1 MKWLCGLALAVC
13 GEMISRQS
21 GVMEN
26 LVSVYINGK
35 FQAGGALYRHDL
47 VISTGTHTEFH
58 TSLVRVALYAG
69 TQLEA
74 RDRQLF
80 HVTGV
85 YRHPL
90 YNNTNRY
97 SYNVALIKLKVSA
110 ETPEK
115 LGCKLDDN
123 TVQRSQFVLVGW
135 GYAKDGWGWP
145 VETLRILP
153 LPFINDTLCSRLMG
167 TTIHPTE
174 ICAGQQRDNSDAAL
188 VAVGSPLFALEFG
201 DPLLIGLHSRVG
213 ESAVTEN
220 DHSPVAFVRI
230 GVVETWIRVMA
241 ACLRDGSN
249 IRCPSVGMPVASKPR
264 EGVTV
269 VAKGKGVFNWLLQ

>member
-1 MKWLCGLALAVC
+1 MKWGCVLALAAC

-26 LVSVYINGK
+26 LVSVFINGK
-35 FQAGGALYRHDL
+35 FQAGGVLYQRDL

-58 TSLVRVALYAG
+58 TSLVRVALFAG
-69 TQLEA
+69 TQLES
-74 RDRQLF
+74 RDRRLF
-80 HVTGV
+80 HVAGV

-90 YNNTNRY
+90 YNDTNRY
-97 SYNVALIKLKVSA
+97 SYNVALLKLKVSA
-110 ETPEK
+110 ETPDK

-123 TVQRSQFVLVGW
+123 AVQRSQFVLVGW

-153 LPFINDTLCSRLMG
+153 LPFINATVCSRLMG

-174 ICAGQQRDNSDAAL
+174 ICAGQLRDNSDAAL

-201 DPLLIGLHSRVG
+201 DLVLIGLHSRVG
-213 ESAVTEN
+213 ESAVTEG

-230 GVVETWIRVMA
+230 GAVETWIRVMA
-241 ACLRDGSN
+241 VCLRDGSDT
-249 IRCPSVGMPVASKPR
+249 RCPSVGMPVVSKPR
-264 EGVTV
+264 EEVTI
-269 VAKGKGVFNWLLQ
+269 VANGKGVFD